1 MAMNYTSSG
10 PVGGV
15 AFLAYPSS
23 IMTDLAVTTEHTVGF
38 GNEVFDQGS
47 NFASNTFTA
56 PVSGQYH
63 LNFGTWIQYMDSG
76 ADYFHWK
83 IITSNRAY
91 TVIYSMNRFSGDL
104 TYMTLYISSLAEMD
118 ASDTAYC
125 GLYQAGGSPQAD
137 VNASQTFF
145 SGCLVA

>member
-15 AFLAYPSS
+15 AFLVRADA
-23 IMTDLAVTTEHTVGF
+23 MTDLAVTTEHTVSF

-63 LNFGTWIQYMDSG
+63 LNFGCWIQYMDSG

-83 IITSNRAY
+83 IITSNRTY
-91 TVIYSMNRFSGDL
+91 SNIWSMNRFSGDL
-104 TYMTLYISSLAEMD
+104 TYCGLSLSYLADMD

-125 GLYQAGGSPQAD
+125 ALYQAGGSAQAD
-137 VNASQTFF
+137 VVPSQTFF